1 MKIMK
6 NDLKEVMKYLNDN
19 KYEFK
24 FDNEI
29 ITMCTIDVVRL
40 ILTSNFKTVMNNVN
54 LFPLSDNGIHVWSG
68 NYGDIPDEKY
78 KDLVKIYSD

>member
-1 MKIMK
+1 MK

-19 KYEFK
+19 NYEFK

-29 ITMCTIDVVRL
+29 ITMCAIDVVRL
-40 ILTSNFKTVMNNVN
+40 ILRSNFKVVMNKMA
-54 LFPLSDNGIHVWSG
+54 LSPLSDKRINVWTG
-68 NYGDIPDEKY
+68 YYDDIPDEKY